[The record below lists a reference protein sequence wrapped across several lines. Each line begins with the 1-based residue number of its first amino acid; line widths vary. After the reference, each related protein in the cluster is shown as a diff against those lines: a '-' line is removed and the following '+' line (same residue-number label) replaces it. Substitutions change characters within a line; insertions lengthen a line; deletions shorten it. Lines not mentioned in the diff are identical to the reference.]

1 MDSSITTEEKTIVDG
16 HEYVDLGLPDGALW
30 ATCNIGANSPEE
42 FGDYFAW
49 GETQPKDSYGT
60 ASYKYCKDRMDSLT
74 KYCKDSYYGH
84 WGFTDK
90 LAELLPED
98 DAATANWGS
107 RWKMPTIGNCLVLVD
122 SEFTTTEWTTLHGV
136 PGRKITSNSNGR
148 SIFLPAAGYRHGTCL
163 DGVGRHGSYWSS
175 MLPFDLLPCSNEAR
189 MLRISPAPTDYDMS
203 VWKNCA
209 REYGLSIRPVC
220 FRDLV

>member
-49 GETQPKDSYGT
+49 GETQPKESYGT
-60 ASYKYCKDRMDSLT
+60 VSYKHCKDRMDSLT

-90 LAELLPED
+90 LTELLPED
-98 DAATANWGS
+98 DAATANSWRS
-107 RWKMPTIGNCLVLVD
+107 REEDHKQQQWPEHFLASGRLPPRNMPGRC
-122 SEFTTTEWTTLHGV
+122 WTTWQLLV
-136 PGRKITSNSNGR
+136 EYA
-148 SIFLPAAGYRHGTCL
+148 SI
-163 DGVGRHGSYWSS
+163 
-175 MLPFDLLPCSNEAR
+175 
-189 MLRISPAPTDYDMS
+189 
-203 VWKNCA
+203 
-209 REYGLSIRPVC
+209 
-220 FRDLV
+220 

>member
-1 MDSSITTEEKTIVDG
+1 
-16 HEYVDLGLPDGALW
+16 
-30 ATCNIGANSPEE
+30 
-42 FGDYFAW
+42 
-49 GETQPKDSYGT
+49 
-60 ASYKYCKDRMDSLT
+60 
-74 KYCKDSYYGH
+74 
-84 WGFTDK
+84 
-90 LAELLPED
+90 
-98 DAATANWGS
+98 
-107 RWKMPTIGNCLVLVD
+107 MPTIGNCLVLVD
-122 SEFTTTEWTTLHGV
+122 SEYTTTKWTTLHGV

-148 SIFLPAAGYRHGTCL
+148 SIFLPAAGYRYGTCL

-220 FRDLV
+220 SRD